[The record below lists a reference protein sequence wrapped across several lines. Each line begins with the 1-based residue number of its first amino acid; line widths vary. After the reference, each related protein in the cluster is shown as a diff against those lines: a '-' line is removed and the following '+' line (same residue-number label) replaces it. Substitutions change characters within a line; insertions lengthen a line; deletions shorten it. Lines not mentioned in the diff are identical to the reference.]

1 MPEPAEPGS
10 LIRKILPF
18 TSIAIL
24 IVAIYVGWIF
34 YSRWND
40 NREADQA
47 RAEKQRAAAQH
58 TLDLLGAGEF
68 KILNFYAVPG
78 AIKLGDTA
86 NICYGVSEATAV
98 RIEPKVEEL
107 HPAISHCLQVS
118 PRKTTEY
125 TLTAEDGKG
134 HTANQS
140 FTIQV
145 VR

>member
-1 MPEPAEPGS
+1 MSESAEPGS
-10 LIRKILPF
+10 VIRKILPF

-24 IVAIYVGWIF
+24 IAAIYVGWIF

-40 NREADQA
+40 DQEANRA
-47 RAEKQRAAAQH
+47 RVEKQRAAAQQ
-58 TLDLLGAGEF
+58 TLDQLGGGQF

-78 AIKLGDTA
+78 AVKRGDSATV
-86 NICYGVSEATAV
+86 CYGVSEAKAV

-107 HPAISHCLQVS
+107 HPAISHCLQVT
-118 PRKTTEY
+118 PKKTTEY

-134 HTANQS
+134 HTTTQS